1 MVVRSKL
8 FERNGVNTPT
18 PAQVV
23 LLQELERWNLLV
35 IKMAVTLADLQRA
48 FRGEIGMSDD
58 LDALG
63 GSLFNGFIPHL
74 WKRLMPNTQKP
85 LGSWMSHF
93 LERYTQYD
101 LWIAHGEPK
110 VIWLSGL
117 HIPESCVAASRG
129 FSSILHLTPRSRGDT
144 PSPASSRCLIRAGR
158 TLEPTSTPCRGPA
171 ILSS

>member
-63 GSLFNGFIPHL
+63 
-74 WKRLMPNTQKP
+74 RL
-85 LGSWMSHF
+85 
-93 LERYTQYD
+93 
-101 LWIAHGEPK
+101 
-110 VIWLSGL
+110 
-117 HIPESCVAASRG
+117 
-129 FSSILHLTPRSRGDT
+129 SI
-144 PSPASSRCLIRAGR
+144 
-158 TLEPTSTPCRGPA
+158 
-171 ILSS
+171 